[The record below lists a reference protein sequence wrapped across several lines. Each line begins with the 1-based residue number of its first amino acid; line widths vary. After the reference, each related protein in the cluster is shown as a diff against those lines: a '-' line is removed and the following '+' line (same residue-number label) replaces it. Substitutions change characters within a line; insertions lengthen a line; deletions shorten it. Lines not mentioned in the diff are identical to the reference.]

1 MCHFSIFL
9 LSCEKGSF
17 VQVDMQFLQTGKI
30 LKGMLKIT
38 DKAEI
43 IYFVKKKIAK
53 NVLYVKWTNVLFL
66 QGEKKIE
73 NKKFF
78 NTQQLATV
86 QLIFVRKNC
95 IINDCTRFADGK
107 FESERAKKNL
117 SSTFRELRR
126 GKKRSGNARR
136 DPFKNRELLN

>member
-1 MCHFSIFL
+1 MSFLDFSSFLWKREFCSSWHAIFANRKNFERNVENYRQSGNNL
-9 LSCEKGSF
+9 F
-17 VQVDMQFLQTGKI
+17 R
-30 LKGMLKIT
+30 
-38 DKAEI
+38 
-43 IYFVKKKIAK
+43 KKKIAK